1 MTSNAVKRECDA
13 KTAVIQVTVLLTC
26 RVGSD
31 LLKLTRD
38 DLVQICGPADG
49 IRLFN
54 ALKSR
59 CVSVFV
65 FLCTRMSIVK
75 APVEFMCPMCL
86 CRSVRPRLT
95 VYICQE
101 SSQDSPLLERH
112 SANENGE
119 HSISS
124 SLHGKQN
131 SAT

>member
-1 MTSNAVKRECDA
+1 MTSNAVKHECDA
-13 KTAVIQVTVLLTC
+13 KTAVIQVLFTC
-26 RVGSD
+26 CVGSD

-59 CVSVFV
+59 CVLVFV
-65 FLCTRMSIVK
+65 FCFSCRFVFVK
-75 APVEFMCPMCL
+75 APVEFMSPMCL

-101 SSQDSPLLERH
+101 SSQESPLLERH

>member
-65 FLCTRMSIVK
+65 FFVHSHEHCEGTGRVHVSDLFVQVS
-75 APVEFMCPMCL
+75 A
-86 CRSVRPRLT
+86 
-95 VYICQE
+95 
-101 SSQDSPLLERH
+101 SQVDCIHLSGVLSGQSPAR
-112 SANENGE
+112 
-119 HSISS
+119 
-124 SLHGKQN
+124 
-131 SAT
+131 ATQRQRKRRTQHFL